1 MNDIYRAREESMV
14 VTCDDI
20 MLPIHAADRRMSRN
34 PGESNASYRKRIA
47 WYIEIKRLGGTNIG
61 VERAI
66 KALGYANPLLVRA
79 VDLLGDENRWAEFYV
94 LLENDIDFIE
104 PVAFEVLRNTVRQIK
119 YSGAKDNYL
128 FRYYIT
134 INELTEQL
142 FARYHTVL
150 VIVNY
155 NYLMLDGSWNL
166 DGAQILSGVIRNFKV
181 SVESNIQM
189 LGVDEKL
196 TNLKHIVEHNYWTL
210 NGQVLLDGN
219 RNLDAYRYEEE
230 IL

>member
-1 MNDIYRAREESMV
+1 
-14 VTCDDI
+14 
-20 MLPIHAADRRMSRN
+20 MLF
-34 PGESNASYRKRIA
+34 
-47 WYIEIKRLGGTNIG
+47 IEDEIIKLGGVILSG
-61 VERAI
+61 QVKSVEITQEATI
-66 KALGYANPLLVRA
+66 DEIEDDKGQKKASQPVGYGAA
-79 VDLLGDENRWAEFYV
+79 KIT
-94 LLENDIDFIE
+94 IDFILE
-104 PVAFEVLRNTVRQIK
+104 DGSKSTLEQIADMQRLFK
-119 YSGAKDNYL
+119 DYSGAKDNYL

>member
-1 MNDIYRAREESMV
+1 MIV
-14 VTCDDI
+14 GFIQGIV
-20 MLPIHAADRRMSRN
+20 AALT
-34 PGESNASYRKRIA
+34 PLTNALSSLA
-47 WYIEIKRLGGTNIG
+47 SFATNVINMIVALFRG
-61 VERAI
+61 DFTGAI
-66 KALGYANPLLVRA
+66 DFAKNA
-79 VDLLGDENRWAEFYV
+79 VDDLKNF
-94 LLENDIDFIE
+94 FINGFD
-104 PVAFEVLRNTVRQIK
+104 AILSFI
-119 YSGAKDNYL
+119 GG
-128 FRYYIT
+128 
-134 INELTEQL
+134 

-196 TNLKHIVEHNYWTL
+196 TNLKHIIEHNYWTL

>member
-1 MNDIYRAREESMV
+1 MTSSAGEATETLLRKVEQAIEYLKGNYDDFLCRSATIVRQDIDLTIYLSKDVSTSGVKEQAEYIIENTLKLTDREDMNCLYLDSIRVALAGGISDYRKSVISKPNNDI
-14 VTCDDI
+14 
-20 MLPIHAADRRMSRN
+20 
-34 PGESNASYRKRIA
+34 
-47 WYIEIKRLGGTNIG
+47 
-61 VERAI
+61 
-66 KALGYANPLLVRA
+66 
-79 VDLLGDENRWAEFYV
+79 
-94 LLENDIDFIE
+94 
-104 PVAFEVLRNTVRQIK
+104 
-119 YSGAKDNYL
+119 
-128 FRYYIT
+128 
-134 INELTEQL
+134 EL
-142 FARYHTVL
+142 ARYHTVL